1 MKNALVEALRL
12 QRMPEA
18 FNGRT
23 YLEKYGNSLARWA
36 YVRELMFLGYYRH
49 GKITGNDIEIRLI
62 KDYIDALLDEG
73 IDNVIDFNYAS
84 TDQISQANALL
95 ILYDEFG
102 EEKYKELAGRFFE
115 AMLKFPR
122 TRQGSFWHKSN
133 YPNQVWLD
141 GLYMAHLF
149 YTGYVKRFCEVK
161 DYSDTLKQLAT
172 VRELCY
178 VPSEGVYYHACDT
191 EKLMF
196 WCDKETGLSPNVW
209 LRSVGW
215 LSMALVEIYET
226 IRDDDPEGAAA
237 LAAQLLELLNG
248 MMPLQREGM
257 WYQVFNRPG
266 EENNYLET
274 SGSLMLAFAMMKA
287 ARIGMIDAEWREE
300 GVKVYESVLDKFL
313 VEENS
318 EVFLNNICKSAGL
331 GKNPGTGVIRDGSYE
346 YYTTGEPIV
355 PNNGHGVGALFVAEN
370 EYLLA
375 RWK

>member
-1 MKNALVEALRL
+1 
-12 QRMPEA
+12 
-18 FNGRT
+18 
-23 YLEKYGNSLARWA
+23 
-36 YVRELMFLGYYRH
+36 
-49 GKITGNDIEIRLI
+49 
-62 KDYIDALLDEG
+62 
-73 IDNVIDFNYAS
+73 
-84 TDQISQANALL
+84 
-95 ILYDEFG
+95 
-102 EEKYKELAGRFFE
+102 
-115 AMLKFPR
+115 
-122 TRQGSFWHKSN
+122 
-133 YPNQVWLD
+133 
-141 GLYMAHLF
+141 
-149 YTGYVKRFCEVK
+149 
-161 DYSDTLKQLAT
+161 
-172 VRELCY
+172 
-178 VPSEGVYYHACDT
+178 
-191 EKLMF
+191 MF